1 MTDQHGDI
9 GDNEIRIIS
18 THNSGTSEPGTPR
31 RPRRPRWWLYVAAAL
46 AVIAIAAIA
55 MPRPD
60 SSEDAEYP
68 ADETVA
74 EVPAAPAAAPADT
87 VSEPRAPRAYTA
99 ARDTVV
105 GDGIALTILT
115 PENAVPVLELGQAPM
130 TDSTAVLVAQAADI
144 RGDNGLIVGSCV
156 VGGELVSKGQSKA
169 GFCAIID
176 GQATVGVA
184 DTTPLLEQA
193 LQSGGY
199 FFRQY
204 PLVVGGQVVEN
215 KPRGRSWRK
224 ALAEIDGRIRV
235 VVSGQRLTFHDFSQ
249 ALVDAGARNAI
260 YLVGSTAPVSYTDA
274 DGTRHRPGDTAG
286 ADSPYVNYIVW
297 R

>member
-9 GDNEIRIIS
+9 DDNEIRIIS
-18 THNSGTSEPGTPR
+18 THNSGTSEPGRPR
-31 RPRRPRWWLYVAAAL
+31 RPRRPRWWLYVGAAL

-55 MPRPD
+55 VPWPD
-60 SSEDAEYP
+60 ISEDAEYP

-74 EVPAAPAAAPADT
+74 GAPAAPAAAPADT
-87 VSEPRAPRAYTA
+87 VSAPPAPRAYTA

-115 PENAVPVLELGQAPM
+115 PENAVPVLEIGQAAM

-235 VVSGQRLTFHDFSQ
+235 VVSGQKLTFHDFSQ

-260 YLVGSTAPVSYTDA
+260 YLVGSTAPGSYTDA
-274 DGTRHRPGDTAG
+274 DGLRHGLGGPAG

>member
-9 GDNEIRIIS
+9 DDNEIRIIS
-18 THNSGTSEPGTPR
+18 THNSGISESGTPR
-31 RPRRPRWWLYVAAAL
+31 RPRPPRWWLYVAAAL
-46 AVIAIAAIA
+46 AVIAIVAIA
-55 MPRPD
+55 VPLPD

-74 EVPAAPAAAPADT
+74 AVPAAAALADT
-87 VSEPRAPRAYTA
+87 VSASPAPRAYTA

-115 PENAVPVLELGQAPM
+115 PENVVPVLELGHAPM

-184 DTTPLLEQA
+184 DATPLLEQA

-235 VVSGQRLTFHDFSQ
+235 VVSGQKLTFHDFSQ

-260 YLVGSTAPVSYTDA
+260 YLVGSTAPGSYTDA
-274 DGTRHRPGDTAG
+274 DGIRHGLGGTAG

>member
-9 GDNEIRIIS
+9 DDNEIRIIS
-18 THNSGTSEPGTPR
+18 THNSGTSEPGTPG
-31 RPRRPRWWLYVAAAL
+31 RPRRPRWWLYVAATL

-55 MPRPD
+55 VLRPEGSD
-60 SSEDAEYP
+60 DAEYP
-68 ADETVA
+68 ADEAVS
-74 EVPAAPAAAPADT
+74 EAPADT
-87 VSEPRAPRAYTA
+87 VGAPRAARAYTA

-115 PENAVPVLELGQAPM
+115 PENAVPVLELGNAAM
-130 TDSTAVLVAQAADI
+130 TDSSAVLVAQAADI
-144 RGDNGLIVGSCV
+144 RGDNGLIVGSYV

-224 ALAEIDGRIRV
+224 ALAEIDGRICV
-235 VVSGQRLTFHDFSQ
+235 VVSGQKLTFHDFSQ

-260 YLVGSTAPVSYTDA
+260 YLVGSTTPGSYTDA
-274 DGTRHRPGDTAG
+274 DGIRHGLGGTAG